1 MYLEAIKVNR
11 YRSIDRL
18 ALEPCGDFNV
28 LIGKNSAGKSNI
40 LASIDAFFA
49 CSSPEI
55 IKLAPPIGELIDF
68 FGKHTVED
76 VSISAKFRLSEEERA
91 ALLADMIADHPQV
104 KHVLDGIDPN
114 ARLFV
119 STRISAPPYQF
130 AYVHKISLLLTEGS
144 QELVI
149 FELDK
154 AAASELFEAAQN
166 VDLAYSNQRQLEKL
180 TNTFDSDDFAQ
191 SRRTRTVGPQ
201 GGPSPDFFI
210 RRYLTGITDS
220 KLTSDIMKKL
230 SSSDSYETFI
240 SEVRQMANTLVAE
253 SDAIRAAPIKAA
265 IKIYSGEDHAVP
277 KYVAKLLGRL
287 AKLKILH
294 FRDRRIPIG
303 SDEAKRLLSLKTTRG
318 GPDILSRIQA
328 TVSELL
334 GVKVDAFAGEP
345 GRRGESTAELD
356 VDEFLIQVN
365 GSGIREA
372 LRLILDTEFEKP
384 HLLLVEEP
392 EIHLH
397 PALETSIM
405 SYLRTV
411 SQGLQVF
418 VTTHSTNFLD
428 TGNFQNVFLVS
439 KDTSTHVTPL
449 TLAEAQEKLPSELGI
464 RLSSLFMF
472 DQIIF
477 VEGPSDEQ
485 IIRELARSLGINFGR
500 LNVGFIQMRGVRN
513 IGHYAA
519 AEVISFLT
527 KRQVKLH
534 FLVDSDEANSVHF
547 KRLTEEFGKS
557 AQLHVLRKREIENYL
572 LSPHANIAHLIS
584 RKRAGGDAFFQ
595 APSVDTFEA
604 ELEICAEKLKPL
616 AIWKRAF
623 AQMAHPI

>member
-49 CSSPEI
+49 CSSPQI
-55 IKLAPPIGELIDF
+55 IKLTPPIGELIDF
-68 FGKHTVED
+68 FEKRPVED
-76 VSISAKFRLSEEERA
+76 ISITAKFRLSEEERA
-91 ALLADMIADHPQV
+91 ALVADMIADHPQL

-114 ARLFV
+114 ARLF
-119 STRISAPPYQF
+119 
-130 AYVHKISLLLTEGS
+130 
-144 QELVI
+144 
-149 FELDK
+149 
-154 AAASELFEAAQN
+154 AS
-166 VDLAYSNQRQLEKL
+166 
-180 TNTFDSDDFAQ
+180 
-191 SRRTRTVGPQ
+191 
-201 GGPSPDFFI
+201 
-210 RRYLTGITDS
+210 
-220 KLTSDIMKKL
+220 
-230 SSSDSYETFI
+230 
-240 SEVRQMANTLVAE
+240 
-253 SDAIRAAPIKAA
+253 
-265 IKIYSGEDHAVP
+265 
-277 KYVAKLLGRL
+277 
-287 AKLKILH
+287 
-294 FRDRRIPIG
+294 
-303 SDEAKRLLSLKTTRG
+303 KRLLSLKTTRG
-318 GPDILSRIQA
+318 GPDVLSRIQA

-356 VDEFLIQVN
+356 VDDFLIQVN

-449 TLAEAQEKLPSELGI
+449 TIAEAQEKLPSELGI

-527 KRQVKLH
+527 KRQARLH
-534 FLVDSDEANSVHF
+534 FLVDGDEANSVHF
-547 KRLTEEFGKS
+547 KRLTEEFGKN
-557 AQLHVLRKREIENYL
+557 AQLHLLQKREIENYL
-572 LSPHANIAHLIS
+572 LSPQANIAHLIN
-584 RKRAGGDAFFQ
+584 RKRAAVDVSFQ
-595 APSVDTFEA
+595 SPSVDSFNA
-604 ELEICAEKLKPL
+604 ELEICAEALKPL
-616 AIWKRAF
+616 AIWKRVF
-623 AQMAHPI
+623 AQMAHPIYPKDKGQEVPSTPQEMKARMLSVLEQMREAAAGLVLNVEDACTRCAKEVEDEWAKRKLDIVPGATLLDEVYKKSGLRYDKMRDGVALAALVKNTEIDDEIARFLRQL